1 MKKTYAYHKPSPESL
16 EKIALLRKAF
26 SEIHDLCADNAPQ
39 SRELSVAL
47 TNLEQAAMWAIKA
60 IVCNDPESVIE

>member
-47 TNLEQAAMWAIKA
+47 TNL
-60 IVCNDPESVIE
+60 

>member
-1 MKKTYAYHKPSPESL
+1 MKKTYAYHKPSTASL
-16 EKIALLRKAF
+16 EKTTLLRKQF
-26 SEIHDLCADNAPQ
+26 SEIHDLCVANAPQ

-47 TNLEQAAMWAIKA
+47 TNLEVAAMWAIKA